1 MEVEEVEEDDLVLE
15 GAKRVVYMEGLW
27 RAWATRWVVR
37 RRGLPPLVVLNAL
50 VLPPLAPPPRPAK
63 AWERLSMCSS
73 CSCCCC
79 CCGVCGVWGWVW
91 ASLSPASS
99 LAPKKSRGGGRWG
112 KVGGGE
118 AGRTLLLPA
127 ITTGMSSKDRR
138 REPWPSAEEADG
150 VEVEGE
156 AGGGV
161 GGEEEEDEGLKGGF
175 LAPKLKLTMV
185 W

>member
-1 MEVEEVEEDDLVLE
+1 MVLDR
-15 GAKRVVYMEGLW
+15 AKREIYMEGLL
-27 RAWATRWVVR
+27 RACATRWVVG

-50 VLPPLAPPPRPAK
+50 VLPPLAPLPRPAK
-63 AWERLSMCSS
+63 AWDRLSMCSS

-79 CCGVCGVWGWVW
+79 CGGVWGVCGWVW

-112 KVGGGE
+112 KGNVGGGE

-138 REPWPSAEEADG
+138 REPWPSAEEAADG
-150 VEVEGE
+150 VEVEEG
-156 AGGGV
+156 AGGG
-161 GGEEEEDEGLKGGF
+161 GGGEEDEGTAGLTGGF
-175 LAPKLKLTMV
+175 LAPKLNLTIV

>member
-1 MEVEEVEEDDLVLE
+1 MEVQEEEEEDLLLE
-15 GAKRVVYMEGLW
+15 GAKREVYMEGLL
-27 RAWATRWVVR
+27 RACATRWVVD

-50 VLPPLAPPPRPAK
+50 VLAPLPRPAK

-79 CCGVCGVWGWVW
+79 CCGVCGVLGWVW

-99 LAPKKSRGGGRWG
+99 LAPKKSRGGGRWGKG

-138 REPWPSAEEADG
+138 RESWPSAEEAADG

-161 GGEEEEDEGLKGGF
+161 GGEEDEDEGLTGGF
-175 LAPKLKLTMV
+175 LAPKLKLTML